1 MCGAIGAL
9 HDSGHTLTSGKS
21 TPMTWN
27 AFYDSLQFFG
37 LLMAELVVLFL
48 GISLLV
54 ALAQEYVPDEKM
66 RGWLT
71 RGRRGTGNVV
81 GAALGGLT
89 PFCSCS
95 TIPVTLGLLNA
106 KAPFGAVMSFLIASP
121 LINPVVLG
129 LLWVIL
135 GWQATLA
142 YGVVGFLLA
151 VVGGMVWETLGL
163 ARDVKR
169 LRIKSGGHAS
179 EARGTGAFRDKLG
192 RSWQAAWGDLR
203 GVFWYLVLGVA
214 VGAGIYGFVPQDLVA
229 GLAGPDNP
237 LAIPVSAVIGIPLY
251 VRAETMIPVGLALIE
266 KGMGTGAV
274 IALIIG
280 GAGASIPEVSML
292 ASIFRPRLLGAFV
305 TTVLVVAVTA
315 GFSFALLF

>member
-1 MCGAIGAL
+1 MA
-9 HDSGHTLTSGKS
+9 
-21 TPMTWN
+21 WN
-27 AFYDSLQFFG
+27 AFYESLQFFG
-37 LLMAELVVLFL
+37 LLMVELIVLFL

-54 ALAQEYVPDEKM
+54 ALAQEYIPDETI

-71 RGRRGTGNVV
+71 RGRRGTGNII

-95 TIPVTLGLLNA
+95 TIPMTLGLLNA

-142 YGVVGFLLA
+142 YGLVGFLLA
-151 VVGGMVWETLGL
+151 AVGGMVWETLGL
-163 ARDVKR
+163 MRDVKR
-169 LRIKSGGHAS
+169 LRVKGGGPVG
-179 EARGTGAFRDKLG
+179 EARGTGAFRDKLR
-192 RSWQAAWGDLR
+192 RSWRAARGDLR
-203 GVFWYLVLGVA
+203 SVFGYLVLGVA

-237 LAIPVSAVIGIPLY
+237 MAIPLAAVVGIPLY
-251 VRAETMIPVGLALIE
+251 VRAETMIPIGLALVE

-292 ASIFRPRLLGAFV
+292 ASIFKPRLLGVFV

-315 GFSFALLF
+315 GLSFTLLF